1 MNVISRVIDYEARYK
16 LIRVSELSHPRFI
29 DLRKGFCRL
38 SVEKQLSH
46 IVRIERRG
54 PQGTC
59 GIRYDLRK
67 AVPAQNGDLLCKSC
81 ARWLQ
86 TWYERKLLQLFS
98 DKHYHVASEVYG
110 LL

>member
-1 MNVISRVIDYEARYK
+1 MNVVSQVVDHDTRYK
-16 LIRVSELSHPRFI
+16 LIRLSELSDPRFV

-38 SVEKQLSH
+38 SAEKQLSH
-46 IVRIERRG
+46 IVRIERHG
-54 PQGTC
+54 AQGAC
-59 GIRYDLRK
+59 GTRCDLRK

-86 TWYERKLLQLFS
+86 KWYERKLLQLFS